1 MMNKTKLAITLE
13 ENSVKQLDNLIRKN
27 MFSNRSQAIQEAV
40 KEKLERIERGR
51 LAREC
56 AKLDPNFEKAMA
68 EEGLTGDLSE
78 WPEY

>member
-1 MMNKTKLAITLE
+1 MNKTKNVLTLRE
-13 ENSVKQLDNLIRKN
+13 DSVKQSDHLTRKN

-40 KEKLERIERGR
+40 KEKLERIERSR
-51 LAREC
+51 LEREC

-78 WPEY
+78 